1 MTKPTGYFKMWRGWS
16 QHPALKNDN
25 NYRYLWLY
33 LIEQCAFTDTIVD
46 RYGYP
51 VEVKRGQFFTTLR
64 RICSD
69 VNMGERS
76 VRTALKCFVNHDLIV
91 IKTDTKWTQITL
103 CNYDVFQDDQKK
115 QTQSRHK
122 TDKQKKEGKEMKIKE
137 REKWWEDGYKC

>member
-1 MTKPTGYFKMWRGWS
+1 MQFLVKETPFFKKIKPTPYDEAVSLTWYLENIFYNSISNIQKYIKSNIGD
-16 QHPALKNDN
+16 KN
-25 NYRYLWLY
+25 
-33 LIEQCAFTDTIVD
+33 
-46 RYGYP
+46 
-51 VEVKRGQFFTTLR
+51 
-64 RICSD
+64 
-69 VNMGERS
+69 
-76 VRTALKCFVNHDLIV
+76 FVNHDLIV